1 MRFFK
6 FIMAMFAML
15 MALTSQ
21 ASATATDFASALPTS
36 LVPDGFYGVV
46 ALIFGIVVVIAGVS
60 VVVRMIKRSM

>member
-1 MRFFK
+1 MPKIFMMLLAF
-6 FIMAMFAML
+6 MFAFI
-15 MALTSQ
+15 SKV
-21 ASATATDFASALPTS
+21 SAAATDFASALPTS